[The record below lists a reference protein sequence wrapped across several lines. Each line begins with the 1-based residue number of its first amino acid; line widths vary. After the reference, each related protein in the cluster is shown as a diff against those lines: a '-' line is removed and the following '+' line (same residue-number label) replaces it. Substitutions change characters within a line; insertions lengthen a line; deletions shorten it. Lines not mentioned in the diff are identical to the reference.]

1 MGFNKYA
8 LLIPARGGS
17 KGIKKKNLVEV
28 KGKPLI
34 YYTIK
39 AAQEIVE
46 SSNIFVSTDSKEIG
60 DISKKYGASVPFLR
74 PTNISDDNS
83 SSIDLILD
91 FLNRFPEYQNII
103 LLQPTSPLRTSIH
116 ISEAINIFE
125 EEKTEALI
133 SVKEIDYFPQ
143 YFFKGKRGKLKID
156 ETLNHLRRQTSDK
169 RYYPNG
175 AIYIASK
182 NHILTHK
189 SFFTN
194 STHYYL
200 MDPISSIDIDNEY
213 DLEVVRKILKK

>member
-1 MGFNKYA
+1 MDLSRYA
-8 LLIPARGGS
+8 LIIPARGGS
-17 KGIKKKNLVEV
+17 KGIKKKNIVEV

-74 PTNISDDNS
+74 PSNISEDNS

-103 LLQPTSPLRTSIH
+103 LLQPTSPLRTSLH
-116 ISEAINIFE
+116 ISEAINIYE

-143 YFFKGKRGKLKID
+143 YFFKGKKGKLEID

-175 AIYIASK
+175 AIYISSK
-182 NHILTHK
+182 NNILENK
-189 SFFTN
+189 SFFTKN
-194 STHYYL
+194 TYLYL
-200 MDPISSIDIDNEY
+200 MDSISSIDIDDEY
-213 DLEVVRKILKK
+213 DLELVRKIIE